1 MATCREQW
9 SKEEVHVVI
18 RFLNARYVSAAEI
31 RQLVEVYWEEVM
43 SCQSVAKW
51 CSHFRAGRVGTTDNG
66 ISGRPTTASTPENKA
81 CVEAAILEKRRVR
94 VSELEHDLSLSH
106 GTIIRIIQELG
117 FHKVCV
123 RWVHRA
129 ISEDHKT

>member
-1 MATCREQW
+1 VSGGSISNVTQVASGQLNMATRREQW

-31 RQLVEVYWEEVM
+31 HRQLVEVYWEEVM

-51 CSHFRAGRVGTTDNG
+51 CAHFRAGRVGTTDNG

-81 CVEAAILEKRRVR
+81 RVEAAN
-94 VSELEHDLSLSH
+94 
-106 GTIIRIIQELG
+106 
-117 FHKVCV
+117 
-123 RWVHRA
+123 W
-129 ISEDHKT
+129 KTEE